1 MNISKDIKITLN
13 KEEQEAVR
21 KVYAIV
27 AEFANKDLCD
37 KISSCSECPLV
48 VFCPITANA
57 SDFEATLND
66 IANME

>member
-21 KVYAIV
+21 KVNIIV
-27 AEFANKDLCD
+27 EKFVDKNLCD
-37 KISSCSECPLV
+37 KMPCSECPLG
-48 VFCPITANA
+48 VFCPCTSCTDN
-57 SDFEATLND
+57 FEETLND